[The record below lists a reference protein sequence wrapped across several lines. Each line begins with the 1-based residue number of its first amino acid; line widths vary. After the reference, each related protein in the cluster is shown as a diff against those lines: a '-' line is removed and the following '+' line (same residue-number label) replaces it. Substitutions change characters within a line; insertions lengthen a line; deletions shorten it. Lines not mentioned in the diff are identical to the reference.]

1 MLSFLRQFWDFSE
14 KQLLIRFLFF
24 AVLIKVS
31 LKVTS
36 YQQTVSLF
44 RNISKKMIAQPHRF
58 SELKDLTYRIYTTF
72 AIFSNCLVWTLV
84 VFTLFKKTFP
94 NLEIKIGVN
103 QESGFQA
110 HAWLENEGQ
119 IIDFSQSSFQ
129 EIHREQ

>member
-1 MLSFLRQFWDFSE
+1 MLSFLRKFWNFSE

-24 AVLIKVS
+24 AVLIKFL
-31 LKVTS
+31 LKITS
-36 YQQTVSLF
+36 YQQTVNIF
-44 RNISKKMIAQPHRF
+44 RLISKRMIAQPLSF
-58 SELKDLTYRIYTTF
+58 TELHDLTYRIYTTF

-84 VFTLFKKTFP
+84 VFTVFKKTFP

-103 QESGFQA
+103 EESGFQA